1 MLMPMPMPM
10 PMPDTRAHIVLLQMR
25 AAPSA
30 AAHIEAD
37 VTAFCAGLGASVA
50 AAVTLRRAALSLD
63 GSQAYVYLQS
73 QAAEAPDGEA
83 LAAAFGARCDWS
95 SHVRACALEPKLDI
109 AGAAAGEC
117 PRFHYV
123 VETDPETGWL
133 DEIARWY
140 DTEHMPGLAA
150 VPGCVRAARFLNHG
164 GGPLSL
170 ACYDLLREDV
180 LGSPPWLAVRAT
192 AWSGIARPHFTN
204 TKRTMFRVVAQA
216 REDIAAGAAP

>member
-1 MLMPMPMPM
+1 M
-10 PMPDTRAHIVLLQMR
+10 PMPDTPRHVVLLQMR
-25 AAPSA
+25 TAPSA

-37 VTAFCAGLGASVA
+37 VRAFCAGLGAHGA
-50 AAVTLRRAALSLD
+50 AAMALQRAALSLD
-63 GSQAYVYLQS
+63 ESQAYVYLQS
-73 QAAEAPDGEA
+73 RSAEAPDGEA
-83 LAAAFGARCDWS
+83 LAAAFGARCAWA
-95 SHVRACALEPKLDI
+95 SHVRACALEPKLDVD
-109 AGAAAGEC
+109 GASAGER

-123 VETDPETGWL
+123 VETDPEAGWL

-150 VPGCVRAARFLNHG
+150 VPGCVRATRFLNHG
-164 GGPLSL
+164 DGPLSL

-204 TKRTMFRVVAQA
+204 TKRTMFRVVAWAQ
-216 REDIAAGAAP
+216 EDGAT